1 MPKRKSPEGAEG
13 KDSTKVIKQ
22 EPTRRS
28 QRLSEKPAPPKP
40 EAKPKKPAAKKP
52 ADDKAAKGKK
62 GGKGKKEVKPED
74 LPAENGEAKTD
85 EICVS
90 RSSVSVCA
98 SRSAGPASLW
108 VRGQSEAVR
117 VKGN

>member
-28 QRLSEKPAPPKP
+28 QRLSEQKPAPPKP

-85 EICVS
+85 EET
-90 RSSVSVCA
+90 
-98 SRSAGPASLW
+98 
-108 VRGQSEAVR
+108 EAAEPTAEG
-117 VKGN
+117 KE

>member
-85 EICVS
+85 ERVRLSEC
-90 RSSVSVCA
+90 
-98 SRSAGPASLW
+98 GPRLA
-108 VRGQSEAVR
+108 VGQRAE
-117 VKGN
+117 